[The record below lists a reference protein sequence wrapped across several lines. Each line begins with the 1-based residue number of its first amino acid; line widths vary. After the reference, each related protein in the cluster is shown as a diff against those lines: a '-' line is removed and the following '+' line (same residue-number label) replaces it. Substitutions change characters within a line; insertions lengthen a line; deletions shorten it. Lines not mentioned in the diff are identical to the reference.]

1 MGNKITV
8 TFGSQHIAIPEPVS
22 FVFETENEMITKVD
36 VDVGYV
42 HRGIEQAAVT
52 KFKFNNVQFLLARV
66 CGFCSI
72 THAGAYIH
80 GVEQLL
86 GVETTKRA
94 DYLRLIVVE
103 LDRIHSHL
111 LANGHVAEVCGYE
124 NLFMQAVKYREK
136 STEILEAITGNRV
149 QYDYYQIGGVS
160 RDLSDEN
167 IAMINEK
174 LTQLR
179 EEVVKLSDFFETDYT
194 MALKTKG
201 VGKITYEMAKEYNT
215 AGPIAR
221 ASGLR
226 MDARNEFDFL
236 PYEEVG
242 YELQTRTEGDVWA
255 RNMVRFDEVL
265 NSIDMCLYAVNNLP
279 EGEIKVKVKGRPKG
293 ETFIRV
299 EAPRGECF
307 YFIKGNGTKIM
318 ERVRI
323 RVPTYANVPVL
334 RELFVGS
341 QYSDAQSIVLSFDPC
356 LSCTAR

>member
-1 MGNKITV
+1 VGSKITV
-8 TFGSQHIAIPEPVS
+8 TFGSQHVAIPEPVS
-22 FVFETENEMITKVD
+22 FVFETENEIITKVD

-52 KFKFNNVQFLLARV
+52 KFNFNNVHYLLARV

-80 GVEQLL
+80 GVEKLL
-86 GVETTKRA
+86 NVQTNKKI
-94 DYLRLIVVE
+94 DYLRILVVE
-103 LDRIHSHL
+103 LDRIHSHM

-124 NLFMQAVKYREK
+124 NLFMQAVKYRENA
-136 STEILEAITGNRV
+136 TEILEVITGNRV
-149 QYDYYQIGGVS
+149 QYDFYTIGGVS
-160 RDLSDEN
+160 RDLSLDDEK
-167 IAMINEK
+167 MIKTK
-174 LTQLR
+174 LKELR
-179 EEVVKLSDFFETDYT
+179 KNTLRLMEFFEADYT
-194 MALKTKG
+194 LGLKTKG
-201 VGKITYEMAKEYNT
+201 VGAISYDMAKKFNT

-242 YELQTRTEGDVWA
+242 YELQTRTQGDVWA
-255 RNMVRFDEVL
+255 RNMVRFDEVI
-265 NSIDMCLYAVNNLP
+265 NSIDMCLNIVEGLP
-279 EGEIKVKVKGRPKG
+279 EEDIQIKAKGRPKG

-307 YFIKGNGTKIM
+307 YYIKGNGTKVM

-341 QYSDAQSIVLSFDPC
+341 RYSDAQSIVLSFDPC

>member
-1 MGNKITV
+1 
-8 TFGSQHIAIPEPVS
+8 
-22 FVFETENEMITKVD
+22 MITKVD

-80 GVEQLL
+80 GVEKLL
-86 GVETTKRA
+86 GVETNKRI
-94 DYLRLIVVE
+94 DYLRLIVTE
-103 LDRIHSHL
+103 LDRMHSHL

-124 NLFMQAVKYREK
+124 NLFMQSVKYRENA
-136 STEILEAITGNRV
+136 TEILEAITGNRV

-160 RDLSDEN
+160 RDLSAEH
-167 IAMINEK
+167 IEMID
-174 LTQLR
+174 
-179 EEVVKLSDFFETDYT
+179 VKLKELRVNVLKLRDFFDTDYT
-194 MALKTKG
+194 FGLKTKG
-201 VGKITYEMAKEYNT
+201 VGTVTYEMAKAYNT
-215 AGPIAR
+215 AGSIAR

-242 YELQTRTEGDVWA
+242 YKLQTRTEGDVWA
-255 RNMVRFDEVL
+255 RCMVRFDEVI

-279 EGEIKVKVKGRPKG
+279 EGEIKVKSKGKPKG

-307 YFIKGNGTKIM
+307 YYIKGNGTKIM

-323 RVPTYANVPVL
+323 RVPTYANIPVL

-341 QYSDAQSIVLSFDPC
+341 QYSDAQAIVLSFDPC